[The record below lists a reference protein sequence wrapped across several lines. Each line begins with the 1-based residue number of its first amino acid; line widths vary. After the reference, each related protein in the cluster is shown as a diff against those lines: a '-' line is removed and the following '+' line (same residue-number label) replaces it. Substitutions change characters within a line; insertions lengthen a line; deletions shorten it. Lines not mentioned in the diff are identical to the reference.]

1 MPVSLICPFCGT
13 AATFH
18 RPPVTTCPNC
28 QASFPAALRQP
39 AEASLL
45 RQNAPRPTLLAVGL
59 YFAPGFGAMCLLGV
73 LAAATNA
80 RFVKFTINGS
90 RDRARVFGDRWGG
103 HCRYGC
109 AGSGD
114 RLRDLAGALVD
125 SVADPGVLGCSGGHE
140 RRPRLGQLW
149 HQWRDVRD
157 HQRVSVRAVGRLVP
171 LWERE
176 CRGVLPSLGAGGV
189 CTGQRRVQGWRL
201 TCA

>member
-80 RFVKFTINGS
+80 RFVNFTVNGEAVTGHEFLATVGAGIAVMGVLALAIAYGIWQERS
-90 RDRARVFGDRWGG
+90 WTRWLILGFWAALVAMNVGLGWANSGTNGAVSAIISVAVFVLLVGWYLFGKENVVEYYRALGREESAR
-103 HCRYGC
+103 
-109 AGSGD
+109 
-114 RLRDLAGALVD
+114 AGAA
-125 SVADPGVLGCSGGHE
+125 SKGG
-140 RRPRLGQLW
+140 
-149 HQWRDVRD
+149 
-157 HQRVSVRAVGRLVP
+157 A
-171 LWERE
+171 
-176 CRGVLPSLGAGGV
+176 
-189 CTGQRRVQGWRL
+189 
-201 TCA
+201 

>member
-73 LAAATNA
+73 LAAATHA
-80 RFVKFTINGS
+80 RFVNFTINGE
-90 RDRARVFGDRWGG
+90 AVT
-103 HCRYGC
+103 
-109 AGSGD
+109 
-114 RLRDLAGALVD
+114 
-125 SVADPGVLGCSGGHE
+125 GHE
-140 RRPRLGQLW
+140 
-149 HQWRDVRD
+149 
-157 HQRVSVRAVGRLVP
+157 
-171 LWERE
+171 
-176 CRGVLPSLGAGGV
+176 VLATVGAGIGGLGV
-189 CTGQRRVQGWRL
+189 VGLGVAYRVWQGGSW
-201 TCA
+201 AW

>member
-1 MPVSLICPFCGT
+1 MPVSLICPSCGT
-13 AATFH
+13 AATFQ
-18 RPPVTTCPNC
+18 RSPVTTCPNC

-45 RQNAPRPTLLAVGL
+45 RQNAPRPTLLTVGL

-80 RFVKFTINGS
+80 RFVKFTVNGE
-90 RDRARVFGDRWGG
+90 AVTGHEFFGHCRGG
-103 HCRYGC
+103 HWRYGC

-149 HQWRDVRD
+149 H
-157 HQRVSVRAVGRLVP
+157 
-171 LWERE
+171 
-176 CRGVLPSLGAGGV
+176 
-189 CTGQRRVQGWRL
+189 
-201 TCA
+201 

>member
-80 RFVKFTINGS
+80 PFVNFTMNVGLGWANSGTNGAMS
-90 RDRARVFGDRWGG
+90 AIISVSVFVLLVGWYLFGKENVVEYYRALGREESAR
-103 HCRYGC
+103 
-109 AGSGD
+109 
-114 RLRDLAGALVD
+114 AGAA
-125 SVADPGVLGCSGGHE
+125 SKGG
-140 RRPRLGQLW
+140 
-149 HQWRDVRD
+149 
-157 HQRVSVRAVGRLVP
+157 A
-171 LWERE
+171 
-176 CRGVLPSLGAGGV
+176 
-189 CTGQRRVQGWRL
+189 
-201 TCA
+201 